1 MLESLLDKFN
11 EKAAGATKELRKS
24 ELKNILILSLSMLRV
39 QTVCLNK
46 LKGAVGQ
53 ITGKADSQPASHY
66 QRLVRIFRK
75 HAFSRLWLDLLR
87 FVFSLLRLKSEYLVL
102 DGTSWKRGS
111 RWHHYLTLSVVY
123 QKVSIPIYWVNLQ
136 KHGISNIEERID
148 LMRRVLRTFDLSGKT
163 LLADR
168 EYIGIEWFKFLL
180 ANDLDFII
188 RLKKNTYYQYID
200 AAAGKS
206 AQQMIDKVKR
216 SKVAN
221 KSMRKAF
228 NMQGMSL
235 YFVVCKNPDPDAKED
250 LIFLITN
257 KDQCAAQIAV
267 KYGIRWSIE
276 HCFKQLKSNGFDL
289 EAMNVKGKFKQQ
301 LLMAIVVFTYVLSI
315 LEGLK
320 TYKKVHTKINGE
332 GKEYKAVSL
341 FRHGCDYLVSRTAS
355 FERFIRYIL
364 RQFKQNKTKYLAPNP
379 ILYSS

>member
-1 MLESLLDKFN
+1 MLESLLDKFK
-11 EKAAGATKELRKS
+11 EKRREGLNSLRKS
-24 ELKNILILSLSMLRV
+24 ELRNILILSLSMLRV

-53 ITGKADSQPASHY
+53 ITGKENTQPASHY
-66 QRLVRIFRK
+66 QRLVRIFRQ

-102 DGTSWKRGS
+102 DGTSWKRGDQ
-111 RWHHYLTLSVVY
+111 WHHYLTLSIVY
-123 QKVSIPIYWVNLQ
+123 QKVSIPIYWINLQ
-136 KHGISNIEERID
+136 KHGISNIAERID

-168 EYIGIEWFKFLL
+168 EYIGIEWFKFLIDNGL
-180 ANDLDFII
+180 AFII
-188 RLKKNTYYQYID
+188 RLKKNTYCQYID
-200 AAAGKS
+200 AATGKS
-206 AQQMIDKVKR
+206 VQQMIDKVKR

-228 NMQGMSL
+228 QMQGMDL
-235 YFVVCKNPDPDAKED
+235 YFVVCKNPDPNAKEE

-257 KDQCAAQIAV
+257 KDQCAAQIAA

-289 EAMNVKGKFKQQ
+289 EAINVKGKFKQQ
-301 LLMAIVVFTYVLSI
+301 LLIAIVVFTYVLSI

-320 TYKKVHTKINGE
+320 TYKKVPTKINGE
-332 GKEYKAVSL
+332 GKQYKAVSL

-355 FERFIRYIL
+355 FERFIQYIIQ
-364 RQFKQNKTKYLAPNP
+364 QFELLQAKYLSPHA

>member
-1 MLESLLDKFN
+1 MLESLLDKFK
-11 EKAAGATKELRKS
+11 EKAEEDTKELRKS

-53 ITGKADSQPASHY
+53 ITGKQDTQPASHY

-75 HAFSRLWLDLLR
+75 HSFSRLWLDLLR
-87 FVFSLLRLKSEYLVL
+87 LVFSLLRLRSEYLVL
-102 DGTSWKRGS
+102 DGTSWKRGNQ
-111 RWHHYLTLSVVY
+111 WHHYLTLSVVY

-136 KHGISNIEERID
+136 KHGISNMSERID

-168 EYIGIEWFKFLL
+168 EYIGVEWFKFLI

-200 AAAGKS
+200 AAAGRS
-206 AQQMIDKVKR
+206 VQQMIDKVKR
-216 SKVAN
+216 SKVVN

-228 NMQGMSL
+228 KMQGMSL
-235 YFVVCKNPDPDAKED
+235 YFVVCKNPDPDAKEE

-276 HCFKQLKSNGFDL
+276 HCFKQFKSNGFDL

-320 TYKKVHTKINGE
+320 TYKKVHTKINSE

-355 FERFIRYIL
+355 FERFVRYIVQ
-364 RQFKQNKTKYLAPNP
+364 QFKRNQTKYSAPNS

>member
-11 EKAAGATKELRKS
+11 EKAEKATKELRKS

-53 ITGKADSQPASHY
+53 ITGKEDTQPASHY

-123 QKVSIPIYWVNLQ
+123 QKASIPIYWVNLQ

-188 RLKKNTYYQYID
+188 RLKKNTYCQYID
-200 AAAGKS
+200 AAEGKS
-206 AQQMIDKVKR
+206 VQQMIDKVKR

-228 NMQGMSL
+228 MMQGMSL
-235 YFVVCKNPDPDAKED
+235 YFVVCKNPDPNAKEE
-250 LIFLITN
+250 LVFLITN

-289 EAMNVKGKFKQQ
+289 EAINVKGKFKQQ

-320 TYKKVHTKINGE
+320 TYKKVDTKINSE

-341 FRHGCDYLVSRTAS
+341 FRHGCDYLVSRTRS

-364 RQFKQNKTKYLAPNP
+364 RQFKHNQTKYLSPNS